1 MKKVL
6 CVCAA
11 VLTLALFST
20 SCNKKCVCT
29 TYLNGAV
36 LAEGSSF
43 EVESGK
49 KCKDY
54 NSSTTILGQTTE
66 IKCHATTK

>member
-11 VLTLALFST
+11 ALVLAFFST
-20 SCNKKCVCT
+20 SCNKKCQCT
-29 TYLNGAV
+29 TYVNGV
-36 LAEGSSF
+36 EFSTGNPF

-54 NSSTTILGQTTE
+54 NSEVTILGQTKTV
-66 IKCHATTK
+66 KCKATN

>member
-11 VLTLALFST
+11 ALILAFFST

-29 TYLNGAV
+29 TYVNGV
-36 LAEGSSF
+36 EVSTGTTF
-43 EVESGK
+43 EVENGK

-54 NSSTTILGQTTE
+54 NSEVTILGQTKTV
-66 IKCHATTK
+66 KCKATN

>member
-11 VLTLALFST
+11 ALVLAFFST
-20 SCNKKCVCT
+20 SCNKKCQCT
-29 TYLNGAV
+29 TYVNGV
-36 LAEGSSF
+36 ETLTPDPF

-54 NSSTTILGQTTE
+54 NSEVTVLGVTTE
-66 IKCHATTK
+66 VKCHATN

>member
-11 VLTLALFST
+11 ALMIAALST
-20 SCNKKCVCT
+20 SCNKKCECK
-29 TYLNGAV
+29 TYVNGALV
-36 LAEGSSF
+36 GDATTF
-43 EVESGK
+43 EVENGK

-54 NSSTTILGQTTE
+54 NSTVTLLGQTSET
-66 IKCHATTK
+66 KCKTTF

>member
-11 VLTLALFST
+11 ALLLAFFST
-20 SCNKKCVCT
+20 SCNKKCQCT
-29 TYLNGAV
+29 TYLNGVEVSTGTA
-36 LAEGSSF
+36 F

-54 NSSTTILGQTTE
+54 NSEVTLLGQTTE
-66 IKCHATTK
+66 VKCHATN

>member
-20 SCNKKCVCT
+20 SCDKKCVCT
-29 TYLNGAV
+29 TYLNGVEVAV
-36 LAEGSSF
+36 GDSF
-43 EVESGK
+43 NIDSGY

-54 NSSTTILGQTTE
+54 NSSTTLLGQTTE
-66 IKCHATTK
+66 VKCHSTMN